1 LVFQHR
7 DAGPGQFLAP
17 VVPAEGEVMVPLD
30 GEDAA
35 GRCQPPQQ
43 PGGRGGAHAGVS
55 AGAAGI
61 IPYQQDQVRLELHD
75 SPDVAQRPHFIKGRG
90 HQVKVSGNDDFNG
103 FSAAIPLGDAVV
115 HLPDEQKIGFYQV
128 RPGNAGYAERADAQQ
143 QGAEKP
149 EYFDGEG
156 HGREAAW
163 QRL

>member
-1 LVFQHR
+1 
-7 DAGPGQFLAP
+7 
-17 VVPAEGEVMVPLD
+17 MVPLD

-61 IPYQQDQVRLELHD
+61 IPYQQDQVRLKLHD

-103 FSAAIPLGDAVV
+103 FSAAVPLGDAVV
-115 HLPDEQKIGFYQV
+115 HLPDEQKIRFYQV

-149 EYFDGEG
+149 EYSDGEG